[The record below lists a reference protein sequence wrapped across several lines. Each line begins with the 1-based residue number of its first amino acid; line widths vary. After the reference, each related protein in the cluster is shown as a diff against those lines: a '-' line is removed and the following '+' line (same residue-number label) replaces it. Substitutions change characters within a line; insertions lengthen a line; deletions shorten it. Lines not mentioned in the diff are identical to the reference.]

1 MQDWRLIERNLK
13 YKAHR
18 VRVYEDELIKP
29 SGEKVYY
36 DFVENRNGAGVLLI
50 DDEGKLIF
58 VKQYR
63 NSINREDIEI
73 PAGCA
78 ELTDFYDSDN
88 GSDKESNINTRK
100 NESPSASAIRRNSP
114 GGNGVGE
121 SREDFENPENPFYKC
136 AIREAEEETG
146 LIPTK
151 LTFVNYMVA
160 SVGLFSERTAIY
172 IGTELKPGTLDRD
185 SDEYIEII
193 RLTPDEALE
202 YIKNGKIVDSKT
214 VISIMYYMLC
224 NKLN

>member
-1 MQDWRLIERNLK
+1 MQGWELIERNLK

-29 SGEKVYY
+29 SGEKVFY
-36 DFVENRNGAGVLLI
+36 DFVENRNGAGVLLV

-63 NSINREDIEI
+63 NSINRDDIEI

-78 ELTDFYDSDN
+78 EITDFEDFDN
-88 GSDKESNINTRK
+88 ETQL
-100 NESPSASAIRRNSP
+100 NESPSQSAIRRNSLSKT
-114 GGNGVGE
+114 GE
-121 SREDFENPENPFYKC
+121 EETREVFENPENPFYKC

-146 LIPTK
+146 LVPTK

-172 IGTELKPGTLDRD
+172 IGTELKPGTLNRD
-185 SDEYIEII
+185 SDEFIEII
-193 RLTPDEALE
+193 RLTPDEAMD
-202 YIKNGKIVDSKT
+202 YIQNGKIVDSKT

-224 NKLN
+224 NKHN

>member
-1 MQDWRLIERNLK
+1 MQGWELIERNLK

-29 SGEKVYY
+29 SGEKVFY
-36 DFVENRNGAGVLLI
+36 DFVENRNGAGVLLV

-63 NSINREDIEI
+63 NSINRDDIEI

-78 ELTDFYDSDN
+78 EITDFEDCDN
-88 GSDKESNINTRK
+88 ETQL
-100 NESPSASAIRRNSP
+100 NESPSQSAIRRNSLSKT
-114 GGNGVGE
+114 GE
-121 SREDFENPENPFYKC
+121 EETREVFENPENPFYKC

-146 LIPTK
+146 LVPTK

-172 IGTELKPGTLDRD
+172 IGTELKPGTLNRD
-185 SDEYIEII
+185 SDEFIEII
-193 RLTPDEALE
+193 RLTPDEAMD
-202 YIKNGKIVDSKT
+202 YIQNGKIVDSKT

-224 NKLN
+224 NKHN